1 MFFFL
6 NQGSEQG
13 NDVEATVGKRQI
25 SSQWPWRSS
34 VQFRISVSNKVMAL
48 CRVCHSH
55 RICDLVSDCYVT
67 LFDLFSIISYII
79 LEHLVFS
86 TSEHPL
92 EKSWLLIP
100 RSGIY
105 QEIMGKATSSLCP
118 LIFNLLIYDA
128 LRCNLGAGQ
137 RLFILTKFQCI
148 IGLF

>member
-1 MFFFL
+1 MELQLGSGGFFPCRCCFHCFFSAIFHAHHSTCFFFFF

-13 NDVEATVGKRQI
+13 DDVEATVGKRQI

-55 RICDLVSDCYVT
+55 RICDLVSDYYVT
-67 LFDLFSIISYII
+67 SFDLFSIISYII

-92 EKSWLLIP
+92 EH
-100 RSGIY
+100 
-105 QEIMGKATSSLCP
+105 
-118 LIFNLLIYDA
+118 
-128 LRCNLGAGQ
+128 LG
-137 RLFILTKFQCI
+137 F
-148 IGLF
+148 